1 MIRSGSNHRKAF
13 AILVEDIN
21 EFEFEDR
28 KKIQELVSELLR
40 KQLDK
45 NELVTALSERAPII
59 LDKLLAQYENHDYAP
74 FVGEYLR
81 LFTQFPLLLKAWC
94 RMSRIQNLLH
104 VILNFDFN
112 IQSDAVETTM
122 FLLMADR
129 PSDDN
134 WAKFIIENQ
143 EQLTEVFFELYEE
156 IAGDEDQLPEK
167 NNGGDDEAQC
177 NFFALKEL
185 MKLQYQ
191 MLTKRGECFEAVV
204 HNWSNDKRRL
214 RQIMELS
221 EFEDDGLIYECILQL
236 SLFILRPERSPEIIQ
251 ILVRNK

>member
-1 MIRSGSNHRKAF
+1 
-13 AILVEDIN
+13 
-21 EFEFEDR
+21 
-28 KKIQELVSELLR
+28 
-40 KQLDK
+40 
-45 NELVTALSERAPII
+45 
-59 LDKLLAQYENHDYAP
+59 
-74 FVGEYLR
+74 
-81 LFTQFPLLLKAWC
+81 
-94 RMSRIQNLLH
+94 
-104 VILNFDFN
+104 
-112 IQSDAVETTM
+112 
-122 FLLMADR
+122 MADR

-143 EQLTEVFFELYEE
+143 EQFTEVFFELYEE

-167 NNGGDDEAQC
+167 NNGEDDEAQC